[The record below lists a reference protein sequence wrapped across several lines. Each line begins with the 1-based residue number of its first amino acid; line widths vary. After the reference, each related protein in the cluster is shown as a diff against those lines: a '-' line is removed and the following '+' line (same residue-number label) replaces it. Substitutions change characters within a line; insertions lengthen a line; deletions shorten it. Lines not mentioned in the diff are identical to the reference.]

1 MYKCLCLL
9 QQLAN
14 SERGHGFE
22 REQGVVKGS
31 QGGKGRKKCSNSN
44 IISKV
49 FLSLCIANFPIVY
62 KDSALIYI
70 FPIKS

>member
-9 QQLAN
+9 QQLEN
-14 SERGHGFE
+14 SEGSHGFE
-22 REQGVVKGS
+22 GEQGVVKGS

-49 FLSLCIANFPIVY
+49 VLKSVY
-62 KDSALIYI
+62 S
-70 FPIKS
+70 